1 MTDFA
6 LPSASVSDRPSAS
19 VSDRLE
25 WGANIV
31 EGRRGTR
38 YERWLKPAIDRLIAA
53 ALLVALL
60 PVIVGIALT
69 LLATLGSPI
78 VLRQRRVGRDGQV
91 FPMFKFRTMLP
102 DRRASATPPAL
113 SHEDRRTQHKTI
125 RDPRHTPIGRVLR
138 RYSLDELPQLWNV
151 LCGHMSLVGP
161 RPELD
166 HVVARYAEWQHVRH
180 QVKPGITG
188 LWQVTA
194 RGQSDGDMHEFTEL
208 DLEYLRSVTL
218 ATDLKILVRTP
229 LAALG
234 KGN

>member
-1 MTDFA
+1 MTDFT
-6 LPSASVSDRPSAS
+6 LPSAS

-25 WGANIV
+25 WGASVV
-31 EGRRGTR
+31 EQRRGTP
-38 YERWLKPAIDRLIAA
+38 YERWLKPAIDRLLAT

-60 PVIVGIALT
+60 PVIVGVALS
-69 LLATLGSPI
+69 LWATLGSPI
-78 VLRQRRVGRDGQV
+78 VLRQRRVGRDGRV

-166 HVVARYAEWQHVRH
+166 HVVARYAEWQHIRH

-218 ATDLKILVRTP
+218 ATDLRILVRTP